1 MSDLTDEEI
10 IATRKLHGLNDDLF
24 KKEKKIN
31 KQEKELNDLDE
42 FADLLRPEQRYYTN
56 IIKKGKNIK
65 NKYLKW
71 ILIIVLLLL
80 PLLIGISRIYLGVHY
95 FSDVVGGMLL
105 AIPCVLMLINLVE
118 KNFKEKLV

>member
-24 KKEKKIN
+24 KIEKKIN

-56 IIKKGKNIK
+56 IIKKLVKNARNGGK
-65 NKYLKW
+65 
-71 ILIIVLLLL
+71 
-80 PLLIGISRIYLGVHY
+80 
-95 FSDVVGGMLL
+95 
-105 AIPCVLMLINLVE
+105 
-118 KNFKEKLV
+118 

>member
-24 KKEKKIN
+24 KIEKKIN

-56 IIKKGKNIK
+56 IIKRLVQNARNGGK
-65 NKYLKW
+65 
-71 ILIIVLLLL
+71 
-80 PLLIGISRIYLGVHY
+80 R
-95 FSDVVGGMLL
+95 
-105 AIPCVLMLINLVE
+105 
-118 KNFKEKLV
+118 

>member
-24 KKEKKIN
+24 KIEKKIN

-56 IIKKGKNIK
+56 IIKK
-65 NKYLKW
+65 
-71 ILIIVLLLL
+71 
-80 PLLIGISRIYLGVHY
+80 
-95 FSDVVGGMLL
+95 
-105 AIPCVLMLINLVE
+105 LVE
-118 KNFKEKLV
+118 NARNGGENGR

>member
-24 KKEKKIN
+24 KIEKKIN

-56 IIKKGKNIK
+56 IIK
-65 NKYLKW
+65 
-71 ILIIVLLLL
+71 
-80 PLLIGISRIYLGVHY
+80 R
-95 FSDVVGGMLL
+95 
-105 AIPCVLMLINLVE
+105 LVQNAR
-118 KNFKEKLV
+118 KRGANGR

>member
-24 KKEKKIN
+24 KIEKKIN

-56 IIKKGKNIK
+56 IIKRLVQNARKGGADGK
-65 NKYLKW
+65 
-71 ILIIVLLLL
+71 
-80 PLLIGISRIYLGVHY
+80 
-95 FSDVVGGMLL
+95 FD
-105 AIPCVLMLINLVE
+105 
-118 KNFKEKLV
+118 

>member
-24 KKEKKIN
+24 KIEKKIN

-56 IIKKGKNIK
+56 IIKRLVQNAR
-65 NKYLKW
+65 N
-71 ILIIVLLLL
+71 
-80 PLLIGISRIYLGVHY
+80 
-95 FSDVVGGMLL
+95 GGTDGW
-105 AIPCVLMLINLVE
+105 
-118 KNFKEKLV
+118 